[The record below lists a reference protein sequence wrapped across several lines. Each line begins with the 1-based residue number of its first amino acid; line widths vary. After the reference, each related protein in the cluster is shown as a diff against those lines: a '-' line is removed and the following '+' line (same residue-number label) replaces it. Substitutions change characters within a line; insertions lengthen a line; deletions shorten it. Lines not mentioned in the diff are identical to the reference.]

1 MQAYK
6 SDAFNCLP
14 LFQNGCEGRCGVNVD
29 QVELQLRRGLYE
41 ELPAEIQLPDP
52 RRPRVELPARQ
63 VSRGKQKDALQNV
76 RHKSK
81 SSDSS
86 GLTNNTFLLYFNGFV
101 LKSYVR

>member
-1 MQAYK
+1 M
-6 SDAFNCLP
+6 
-14 LFQNGCEGRCGVNVD
+14 
-29 QVELQLRRGLYE
+29 ELQPRRGLYE

-86 GLTNNTFLLYFNGFV
+86 GLTINTFYFTLMDLSSKV
-101 LKSYVR
+101 MCDEV